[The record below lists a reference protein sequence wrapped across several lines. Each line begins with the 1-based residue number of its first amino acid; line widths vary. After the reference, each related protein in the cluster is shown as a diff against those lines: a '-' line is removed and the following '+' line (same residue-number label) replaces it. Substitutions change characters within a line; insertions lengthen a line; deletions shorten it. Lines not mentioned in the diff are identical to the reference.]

1 MEMKDFKEQW
11 KKELNTQLILTK
23 EEKSQMIHQ
32 IKTGRNKNRQKRNWT
47 YKTVLVGFTVIALF
61 LMMITINDRSFTV
74 KTTSTGSSNL
84 TDLDISLNFS
94 WFLLIYFLT
103 LLAMTVFII
112 TMLKTARWNNKK
124 WIGKYAERKNIF
136 LLIIFYLLLA
146 IPIFIVVNR
155 LQIIYLQLWL
165 VLLVTVLNCL
175 YFLWCIRDCEQATC
189 PHCGCKFSNSKTISM
204 SWKSIRTKCE
214 NCKER
219 IYHSTSSKKKNAA
232 IFPVP
237 FVTYFLL
244 SFFQFPYVFI
254 LMSFLLNGLFFN
266 LYISKFTMSFSK
278 EDEPLW

>member
-155 LQIIYLQLWL
+155 LQIIYLQINGVMAPWVRKGAVSDGGSLGL
-165 VLLVTVLNCL
+165 
-175 YFLWCIRDCEQATC
+175 
-189 PHCGCKFSNSKTISM
+189 PGS
-204 SWKSIRTKCE
+204 
-214 NCKER
+214 
-219 IYHSTSSKKKNAA
+219 HS
-232 IFPVP
+232 P
-237 FVTYFLL
+237 
-244 SFFQFPYVFI
+244 
-254 LMSFLLNGLFFN
+254 
-266 LYISKFTMSFSK
+266 
-278 EDEPLW
+278 E